1 MVVTPPVEP
10 PVPVDGS
17 ALEGVVPVD
26 GGMLLGDVVS
36 IGLDGTPVDVGEPA
50 LLLPKLLVPVAAA
63 PPLVVFGSEPGMP
76 PMLVPEPPT
85 PAAVEPEPAEPA
97 PAPAA

>member
-1 MVVTPPVEP
+1 MPPLLP

-26 GGMLLGDVVS
+26 GGMLVGDVVS
-36 IGLDGTPVDVGEPA
+36 IGLDRKPVDDGEPA
-50 LLLPKLLVPVAAA
+50 VLLPRLLVPVAVA
-63 PPLVVFGSEPGMP
+63 PPLVVFGNEPGMP

-85 PAAVEPEPAEPA
+85 PAAVEPEPAAPA